1 MLRDMRRETS
11 EAHIR
16 ELVAKLRAGIPG
28 LAIRTTF
35 IAGFPGETDAQ
46 FATLLDFIR
55 EAKFDRMGVF
65 TYSQESGSR
74 AAKMPDQIS
83 ATVKKAR
90 YRKAMAAQQQVAKER
105 AAAQVGKT
113 LRVLV
118 DTPETAR
125 TEADAPEVDGKV
137 LLSRPLTPGTFA
149 DVTITG
155 HKIYDLIAQVLLK
168 LQLNSPA

>member
-1 MLRDMRRETS
+1 MS
-11 EAHIR
+11 
-16 ELVAKLRAGIPG
+16 GQIP
-28 LAIRTTF
+28 
-35 IAGFPGETDAQ
+35 
-46 FATLLDFIR
+46 
-55 EAKFDRMGVF
+55 V
-65 TYSQESGSR
+65 
-74 AAKMPDQIS
+74 
-83 ATVKKAR
+83 TVKKAR
-90 YRKAMAAQQQVAKER
+90 YRKAMAAQQAVAKER

-155 HKIYDLIAQVLLK
+155 HKIYDLVA
-168 LQLNSPA
+168 